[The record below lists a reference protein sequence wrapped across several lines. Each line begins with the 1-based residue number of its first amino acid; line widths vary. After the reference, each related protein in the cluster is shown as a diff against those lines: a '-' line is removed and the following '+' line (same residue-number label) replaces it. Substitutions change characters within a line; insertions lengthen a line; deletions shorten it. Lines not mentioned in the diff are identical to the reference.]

1 MKEQFEATDPV
12 ESGSCYEHLEHY
24 ANYKLTTAREIEDL
38 SNEQEIW
45 KEPEVAFRISTPP
58 KGIELE
64 FGRGILPMPNHT

>member
-24 ANYKLTTAREIEDL
+24 TTYKLTTAREIEDL

-45 KEPEVAFRISTPP
+45 KEPKAAFRISTPP

>member
-12 ESGSCYEHLEHY
+12 ESGSCYEDLGHY
-24 ANYKLTTAREIEDL
+24 ATYKLTTAGEIEDL

-45 KEPEVAFRISTPP
+45 KEPKLAFRIATPP

-64 FGRGILPMPNHT
+64 FGRGIAPMPNHT